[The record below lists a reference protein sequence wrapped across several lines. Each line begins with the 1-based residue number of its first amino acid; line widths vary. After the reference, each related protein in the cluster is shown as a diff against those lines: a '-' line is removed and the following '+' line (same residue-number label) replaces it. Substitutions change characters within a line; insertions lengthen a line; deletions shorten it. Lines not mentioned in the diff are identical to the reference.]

1 MSTPTTPT
9 SKTIEITVSPEG
21 SVSVKTNGFTGSSCK
36 DASRFIEQALGT
48 AGRESL
54 LPEYFQQASTG
65 EQIRQG
71 Q

>member
-1 MSTPTTPT
+1 MSTPTT
-9 SKTIEITVSPEG
+9 SKTIEITVDPQG
-21 SVSVKTNGFTGSSCK
+21 GVSVKTNGFTSSSCK

-48 AGRESL
+48 IGRESL

-71 Q
+71 R